1 MNGIQSIEIFR
12 IMSDKKDE
20 QANNNAA
27 PEDANTARDP
37 TPSEDAKTAEKPTT
51 SEDSHTA
58 RDPTENELKESR
70 STAAANRPVQ
80 EYNMNQQYGN
90 EEYDML
96 DIMAKRNAKQNQVD
110 PATAAAQKKLLRKAQ
125 RKSSPQ

>member
-1 MNGIQSIEIFR
+1 
-12 IMSDKKDE
+12 MSDKKE
-20 QANNNAA
+20 AQANNAA

-37 TPSEDAKTAEKPTT
+37 TPSEEAKTAEKPTT

-70 STAAANRPVQ
+70 TTAAANRPVQ
-80 EYNMNQQYGN
+80 EYTMNQQYGN

-96 DIMAKRNAKQNQVD
+96 DIMAKRHAQQNQVD
-110 PATAAAQKKLLRKAQ
+110 PATAAAQKKLLRKAH
-125 RKSSPQ
+125 RKSNTQ